1 MRGTIVLIAVIV
13 LVFFVLLA
21 LARWRSEQAWT
32 EERYERERKGGTS
45 LGNAILASQAVFDP
59 GAQHALEQRQDEDAE
74 QTVAGAPPDPSDAE
88 P

>member
-1 MRGTIVLIAVIV
+1 VRGTIVLIAVIV
-13 LVFFVLLA
+13 LGFFFLLA